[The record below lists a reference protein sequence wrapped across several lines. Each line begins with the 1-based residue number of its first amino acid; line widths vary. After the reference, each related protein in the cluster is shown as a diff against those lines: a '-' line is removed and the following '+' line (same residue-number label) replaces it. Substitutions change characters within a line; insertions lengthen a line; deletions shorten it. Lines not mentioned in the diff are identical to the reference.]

1 MPAAAYTI
9 IGLFVVV
16 SVLVGLIAAWSL
28 GPRHWW
34 SPALPALGAFGS
46 LYVVGHRLSFGFGP
60 TVEVAGF
67 DIWIASD
74 VLVALAAAFVVA
86 ALQVAVARL
95 LQPQQRSA
103 GRDSLT

>member
-9 IGLFVVV
+9 IGLFAIV
-16 SVLVGLIAAWSL
+16 SVLAGFTAGWSL

-34 SPALPALGAFGS
+34 SGLLPALGAFGA
-46 LYVVGHRLSFGFGP
+46 LYVAGHRLSFGFGP

-67 DIWIASD
+67 DVWILSD
-74 VLVALAAAFVVA
+74 ILVAIVAAFVVA
-86 ALQVAVARL
+86 ALQLAAARL
-95 LQPQQRSA
+95 LQAQQRST